1 MQTTFSKRLNCFFGL
16 ILLFSCG
23 CSQKWDPDN
32 QFQLEVQNLKA
43 KREIYKQNRVQEVST
58 KFKSN
63 QGRSSFN
70 AVCEILPI
78 RELDLLMGYKY
89 KVLAQTAQQGEIWE
103 RRQYYWEDIVEGK
116 MGTTS
121 TEYEICEKQRS
132 NDRKHQFQRGNWS
145 RILNDHQDDS
155 LSKVSNKR
163 TTAPSLFKEGI
174 MEINLHPSSE

>member
-43 KREIYKQNRVQEVST
+43 KREIYKQNRVQEAQRNLSQT
-58 KFKSN
+58 KGDLLLN
-63 QGRSSFN
+63 VVRN
-70 AVCEILPI
+70 LPI

-116 MGTTS
+116 WGTTS
-121 TEYEICEKQRS
+121 TEYEICEKNS
-132 NDRKHQFQRGNWS
+132 VLM
-145 RILNDHQDDS
+145 I
-155 LSKVSNKR
+155 VS
-163 TTAPSLFKEGI
+163 
-174 MEINLHPSSE
+174 INSSEVIGVEY